1 MWVGGIVYEG
11 ESLMKGS
18 ELCAM
23 SAGELTAGVSEK
35 GANRF
40 AGVCL
45 RDCWCLSMGFVGQGV
60 CENGRCRADYGKG
73 FECGKA
79 VSVFF
84 SRRCYGSATGL
95 LQQRKVDKFP
105 RKKRSTAEKCNVF
118 SGPETLDEIKEGK
131 RKAERHQKS
140 FRVVNP

>member
-1 MWVGGIVYEG
+1 MR
-11 ESLMKGS
+11 
-18 ELCAM
+18 
-23 SAGELTAGVSEK
+23 SEK

-40 AGVCL
+40 AGWSTGLWVCL
-45 RDCWCLSMGFVGQGV
+45 MGCGAAGC

-73 FECGKA
+73 FEWGRLEDNHA
-79 VSVFF
+79 I
-84 SRRCYGSATGL
+84 RRCYGSATGL